1 MLESGPPATPA
12 APEPEGRPLRRRD
25 DPEEKAKRSR
35 KSSAYH
41 VAKRAALKDGHSKE
55 KALEMASP
63 GAPPSHPC
71 MHMKVNTVWYANSNK
86 TLIYIL
92 PPYFE

>member
-1 MLESGPPATPA
+1 MRSKVKIEEETNQVNQETLGNPEMLESGPAATPA

-55 KALEMASP
+55 KALEMASQ
-63 GAPPSHPC
+63 APLHHIRAC
-71 MHMKVNTVWYANSNK
+71 T
-86 TLIYIL
+86 
-92 PPYFE
+92 